1 MFFHPTLSEVT
12 FDTVIDITSQMSEH
26 SWGSIREYLR
36 FCAHAFFL
44 DKDYSYGVPHK
55 IAKAPLPPYYSKE
68 ERLRLEEEERK
79 REEEERKKEDNG
91 IKKFGS
97 RFKTFVK
104 KLISEDEEEQE

>member
-68 ERLRLEEEERK
+68 ERLRLEKAPDRTTAIGK
-79 REEEERKKEDNG
+79 RDYA
-91 IKKFGS
+91 IIFGS
-97 RFKTFVK
+97 SA
-104 KLISEDEEEQE
+104 LIVGNIHALNNDVCL